1 MLKKM
6 FSLIILGGFVLSA
19 TAHADEK
26 EDMRIVSLTPS
37 NTEILYELELLDYVV
52 GVTTVDT
59 YPEELEAMDIVRFD
73 SMNLDVEELLTLE
86 PTHILTHEINMST
99 SEDIL
104 EQVSNTIDVEILVV
118 EDSKEMDDIADSIL
132 EIGEFLE
139 VGDAAEE
146 MAEEFLEQV
155 DAFASEDELNEEVMV
170 FVSLQPEIYTV
181 GDETFISAALEVL
194 GLENSFDDTEGYPS
208 VSKED
213 ILVKNPDFAINIT
226 GMDEEEFEA
235 AILDLNLSSLSIN
248 EASQQCLVDPDLLSR
263 PGVRVVE
270 GLEAVRSCIDE

>member
-19 TAHADEK
+19 TAYADEK

-73 SMNLDVEELLTLE
+73 SMNLDVEELLRLK
-86 PTHILTHEINMST
+86 PTHILTHEINIST